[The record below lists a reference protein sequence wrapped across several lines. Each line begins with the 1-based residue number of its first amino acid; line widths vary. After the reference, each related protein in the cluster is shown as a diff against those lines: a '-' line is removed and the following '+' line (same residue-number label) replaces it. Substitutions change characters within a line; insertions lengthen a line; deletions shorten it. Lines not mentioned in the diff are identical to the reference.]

1 MFNFVHMHVCL
12 FPQSSSYFFFKFQ
25 SSMNEKSSVPSVV
38 ATVFCGF
45 FTILK
50 MAEAEKKYFAEM
62 ITRFKVTWTVVE
74 LL

>member
-25 SSMNEKSSVPSVV
+25 SSMNEKSYVPSVV

-45 FTILK
+45 
-50 MAEAEKKYFAEM
+50 
-62 ITRFKVTWTVVE
+62 
-74 LL
+74 LLY